1 MPYFIALGSFFP
13 DFQISSPSSTEKR
26 CSGMKGEIAVR
37 QELTIDRRVVLFG
50 SRKDISKAEQALTQ
64 SIPQLGTF
72 SEPEARVQIQNC
84 MDNQNIKAGIL
95 FDGNS
100 VWSRARILRDI
111 KQVKKH
117 GMQKLSDY
125 LYKFLSL
132 SCGSIAHYD
141 KQGWIECYPTIEDLK
156 RFFRRNEFGQRVL
169 AYLPQWET
177 DVQRI
182 VREIE
187 QVLKVN

>member
-1 MPYFIALGSFFP
+1 M
-13 DFQISSPSSTEKR
+13 
-26 CSGMKGEIAVR
+26 R